1 MPCPCVF
8 QLFIVVSLGFFFLLK
23 TVRGSGM
30 PPLPSFGAPVPDLRG
45 FATAGREEEAEAEE
59 DSVDLTPASAFSM
72 PGRRGSVS
80 ICVFV
85 LVKR

>member
-1 MPCPCVF
+1 M
-8 QLFIVVSLGFFFLLK
+8 
-23 TVRGSGM
+23 
-30 PPLPSFGAPVPDLRG
+30 PDLRG
-45 FATAGREEEAEAEE
+45 FAAEAEAEEEE

>member
-1 MPCPCVF
+1 
-8 QLFIVVSLGFFFLLK
+8 
-23 TVRGSGM
+23 M

-45 FATAGREEEAEAEE
+45 FAAAGREEEAEEEAEE
-59 DSVDLTPASAFSM
+59 EKDSVDLAPASALSM

-85 LVKR
+85 LVTR